1 MGSCGLLSDGTQWS
15 HRDSHS
21 HSRQHGEPV
30 GGSLLP
36 AFKENEAHAVL
47 LHMNFSM
54 CCILQRETAGQDTQ
68 SILRNPTTAAA
79 KSLQSCPTLCNPID
93 GSPPGSPVL
102 GILQA
107 RTLEWVA
114 ISFSRGFSQPGDQ
127 THVSCI
133 GRWILYR
140 WATRD
145 AHLINFT
152 SLTYYNSIDWYF
164 NSHFVCE
171 DV

>member
-1 MGSCGLLSDGTQWS
+1 MGSYRLLSDSTQWS

-36 AFKENEAHAVL
+36 VFKENEAHALL
-47 LHMNFSM
+47 LHTNFSM
-54 CCILQRETAGQDTQ
+54 CCILQRERVGQDTQ
-68 SILRNPTTAAA
+68 SILRTPTTAAA
-79 KSLQSCPTLCNPID
+79 KSLQSCPTLYDPID
-93 GSPPGSPVL
+93 GSPPGSPIP

-127 THVSCI
+127 THVSCT
-133 GRWILYR
+133 GRWILYH
-140 WATRD
+140 WATRE
-145 AHLINFT
+145 AHLTNFT
-152 SLTYYNSIDWYF
+152 SLTYCNSIDWYF
-164 NSHFVCE
+164 NSQFVCE